1 MPFKFSF
8 TRTQV
13 DEPSAA
19 AVRQCI
25 DDGMRDMTKK
35 LRALKRSAPF
45 SISLDAEI
53 DVTGN
58 AIKQTNKARR

>member
-13 DEPSAA
+13 DEPSPAT
-19 AVRQCI
+19 VRACI
-25 DDGMRDMTKK
+25 ADGLRDIDKK
-35 LRALKRSAPF
+35 LRALKCSGPF

-58 AIKQTNKARR
+58 AIKQTKATR